1 MLVSGRVAEIFQ
13 AHRSPITEK
22 IPDPRTVLEEQR
34 RANGSV
40 IPNGS
45 EVEEKIFEMNATHM
59 ETMKKLQALFFFKSK
74 DHDFSWMDQIKLDAN
89 IPGSSFCA

>member
-13 AHRSPITEK
+13 AHRSPITEN
-22 IPDPRTVLEEQR
+22 IPVLGFYPRTVLEEQR
-34 RANGSV
+34 RANGAV

-59 ETMKKLQALFFFKSK
+59 ETMKKLQAVFFFSQK
-74 DHDFSWMDQIKLDAN
+74 Q
-89 IPGSSFCA
+89 GS